1 MLGSLGFPIR
11 GRLPLS
17 PLTRPMRNTTR
28 RTTNDARALL
38 GEENTRQYPKSLT
51 QESIQ
56 VALPVLDGTK
66 ALCVL
71 AALFRLSGPIVDN
84 IVFFDRFIC
93 HPPLV
98 DHA

>member
-1 MLGSLGFPIR
+1 
-11 GRLPLS
+11 
-17 PLTRPMRNTTR
+17 MRNTTR
-28 RTTNDARALL
+28 CTTSDAHALL
-38 GEENTRQYPKSLT
+38 SEENTRQYPKSLT

-66 ALCVL
+66 TLCVL